1 MQNQSSNSSGPA
13 HSNND
18 IGEVARGTVAVVYI
32 VGIGHSGT
40 TLLDLL
46 ISAHPD
52 AASVG
57 EIIALADYWYSRR
70 SRTPMTPFGNECTCG
85 AETIGQCEFWLNV
98 DRELRNELRSG
109 IRSINPR
116 ARIGKGERSLDGPL
130 FRAIARV
137 ADSDMIVDSSKD
149 CSRLERLLKNDELEV
164 VPVFLWR
171 NALGVVNSQKKKG
184 IGIVRASIG
193 IVSQVLRIVRALHN
207 KQFVFVDYDELTR
220 VPEKVL
226 ASIMEQTALEFDPAQ
241 LDFGTAGRH
250 SISGNRM
257 RRVGRS
263 EVRQDDSW
271 KTQLSPAEK
280 RIARFITFPSLI
292 VINFLRRRS
301 VAA

>member
-1 MQNQSSNSSGPA
+1 
-13 HSNND
+13 
-18 IGEVARGTVAVVYI
+18 
-32 VGIGHSGT
+32 
-40 TLLDLL
+40 
-46 ISAHPD
+46 
-52 AASVG
+52 
-57 EIIALADYWYSRR
+57 
-70 SRTPMTPFGNECTCG
+70 
-85 AETIGQCEFWLNV
+85 
-98 DRELRNELRSG
+98 
-109 IRSINPR
+109 
-116 ARIGKGERSLDGPL
+116 
-130 FRAIARV
+130 
-137 ADSDMIVDSSKD
+137 
-149 CSRLERLLKNDELEV
+149 
-164 VPVFLWR
+164 
-171 NALGVVNSQKKKG
+171 
-184 IGIVRASIG
+184 
-193 IVSQVLRIVRALHN
+193 
-207 KQFVFVDYDELTR
+207 LTR